1 MNEINT
7 MKSGD
12 IIFGAVGTGA
22 TFGLAQFNLWLGCI
36 AGLLTCSVMTL
47 KLCKE
52 WRDRNK

>member
-1 MNEINT
+1 

-12 IIFGAVGTGA
+12 IIFGAIGTTA
-22 TFGLAQFNLWLGCI
+22 TFGLAQVNLFLGCI
-36 AGLLTCSVMTL
+36 AGLLTCCVMAM